1 EDGGYYLLGLSSHI
15 PEIFHKIQWSTSR
28 VLNQT
33 LERINEKKLNY
44 ELLKTLK
51 DIDTIDDLSS
61 QLQGFV
67 KTEEGKC

>member
-1 EDGGYYLLGLSSHI
+1 
-15 PEIFHKIQWSTSR
+15 

-33 LERINEKKLNY
+33 LERIKEKKLHY